1 MKRRLFELFRGFS
14 TRRSARFG
22 ANSILMV
29 VIFASILGIL
39 NFISYN
45 HYHRLDL
52 SYNGDFTLS
61 PQTISVLE
69 NLTRDIKV
77 TGFFQEGSQT
87 KEQFKGLI
95 ETYMYHTKRIKFDFI
110 DPDKEPEAARRHEVK
125 EYDTMLLES
134 GEKEA
139 RAKAVGEQE
148 LTNAIIRVTRSE
160 KRSVYFVEGHGEH
173 RIDDIEKSGIS
184 LARDILVKQ
193 GLDVKKLILLQEGK
207 IPGDTSI
214 LVIAG
219 PQKPFLQAE
228 LDLLL
233 GYIDGGG
240 QLLLMIDPVTT
251 SGIEEILIN
260 LGVKLGNDVIIDPV
274 SRIFGGDLNIP
285 VVSSYPKHQIT
296 DNFNIITFFPV
307 ARSISFDLDGN
318 KDIDFEPV
326 IQASPSSWAE
336 TDMDKRDADFDPK
349 KDRKGLIAIGATVS
363 LKEKEGIDAP
373 KEKRFRLVIFG
384 DSDFSSNAWFSSSG
398 NGDLFLNSINWLA
411 HEEDLISISP
421 KEAKGGRLLLT
432 RNEGRRLFIL
442 PVLVLPAL
450 VLIFGLTIWR
460 KRRRL

>member
-1 MKRRLFELFRGFS
+1 MFRGFL

-22 ANSILMV
+22 ANSTLMV

-52 SYNGDFTLS
+52 SHNQEFTLS
-61 PQTISVLE
+61 PQTISVLK
-69 NLTRDIKV
+69 NLTKDIKV

-87 KEQFKGLI
+87 KEQFKGLL
-95 ETYMYHTKRIKFDFI
+95 ETYMYHTKRIKFVFV
-110 DPDKEPEAARRHEVK
+110 DPDREPAVAKKFEVK
-125 EYDTMLLES
+125 EYDAILLES
-134 GEKEA
+134 GEKESKI
-139 RAKAVGEQE
+139 KASGEQA

-184 LARDILVKQ
+184 LARDILIKQ
-193 GLDVKKLILLQEGK
+193 GLDVKRLILLQEGK

-219 PQKPFLQAE
+219 PQKPFLKAE

-233 GYIDGGG
+233 GYVNGGG
-240 QLLLMIDPVTT
+240 QLLLMIDPVT
-251 SGIEEILIN
+251 SSGLEDILKKLGIE
-260 LGVKLGNDVIIDPV
+260 LGNDVIIDPI
-274 SRIFGGDLNIP
+274 SRIFGGEVNIP

-296 DNFNIITFFPV
+296 ENFNVITFFPV
-307 ARSISFDLDGN
+307 ARSILFDQEN
-318 KDIDFEPV
+318 SNDINFEPV
-326 IQASPSSWAE
+326 IQTSPSSWAE
-336 TDMDKRDADFDPK
+336 TDLNKRNAVFDPK
-349 KDRKGLIAIGATVS
+349 TGRKGLISIGATVS
-363 LKEKEGIDAP
+363 LKEKEVTDAP
-373 KEKRFRLVIFG
+373 IRKKFRLVIFG
-384 DSDFSSNAWFSSSG
+384 DSDFSSNAYFSSSG
-398 NGDLFLNSINWLA
+398 NGDLFLSSINWLA
-411 HEEDLISISP
+411 QEEDLISISP
-421 KEAKGGRLLLT
+421 KEVTGSRLLLT